1 MNLDDAV
8 GVYGLGQETGPS
20 ENGVRRSEMRTT
32 RSQRLG
38 RLALHAALIGFS
50 VLMVAPFFAMLLV
63 SLVPQQ
69 AFLAREFGLDQWTLD
84 NYRETFRIV
93 PFGRYYLNSAIVSV
107 TVTVVQILISS
118 LAAFAFARLR
128 FRGRD
133 AIFVLYLATLMI
145 PFPVTLIPNFLV
157 IKNLGWYDTYRA
169 LIVPALFSV
178 FSTFLLRQYYRTL
191 PMDLDEAARMD
202 GASSFRIWLQ
212 IILPLSGPVLAA
224 LAIFVFQGVWNDF
237 LWPLVVTASE
247 NMRTIPV
254 GLAAFVGQYST
265 AWGLLMAGAVI
276 ALLPVL
282 VIYILAQKWF
292 VQGIT
297 LSGMGGR

>member
-1 MNLDDAV
+1 MKLN
-8 GVYGLGQETGPS
+8 ETSP
-20 ENGVRRSEMRTT
+20 R
-32 RSQRLG
+32 QPHLWK
-38 RLALHAALIGFS
+38 RLALHGILIAFS

-63 SLVPQQ
+63 SLIPQQ
-69 AFLAREFGLDQWTLD
+69 AFMARDFSIGQWSLNNYAETL
-84 NYRETFRIV
+84 RVV
-93 PFGRYYLNSAIVSV
+93 PFSRSYLNSTIVSV
-107 TVTVVQILISS
+107 TATLGQILISS

-133 AIFVLYLATLMI
+133 TIFMLYLATLMI
-145 PFPVTLIPNFLV
+145 PFPVTLIPNFILM
-157 IKNLGWYDTYRA
+157 NRLDWYDKYQA

-178 FSTFLLRQYYRTL
+178 FSTFLLRQYYRGL
-191 PMDLDEAARMD
+191 PLELDEAARLD
-202 GASSFRIWLQ
+202 GASSFRVWWQ

-237 LWPLVVTASE
+237 LWPLVVTNSE
-247 NMRTIPV
+247 AMRTIPV
-254 GLAAFVGQYST
+254 GLSTFVGQYST
-265 AWGLLMAGAVI
+265 AWGLLMAGSVI